1 MTAGFFEAPR
11 AAEFALRNVRVPATL
26 APGAVAPAT
35 QDGHLDVDIAIASG
49 RIADIVPAGTIDV
62 ARGPDLRRSVVWP
75 TFADVHTHLD
85 KGHIWPRAANPDGT
99 FFGALTTVM
108 ADRQA
113 NWNAADIEARFDF
126 ALRCAYAH
134 GVSAVRTHLDSFSP
148 QAEISWPVFAKLRD
162 RWEGRIALQASS
174 ILAMD
179 PFATGEGDRL
189 ADLVARHGGQLG
201 CVTRLAGEDHVGVPA
216 NFDDYMTR
224 VFELAE
230 ARGLDLDLHVDES
243 GDPEAR
249 TMIRIARMAAKRKFK
264 GAILMGHCC
273 SLAVQPDEA
282 IEATLAACAEARIDV
297 VSLPM
302 CNMYLQGREGG
313 RTPRWRGVT
322 LLHEMKARGMRVAV
336 AGDNV
341 RDPFYAYGDHDM
353 LETFVQAV
361 RILQL
366 DHPMGDWPQAAT
378 TTPADIMKL
387 PATGRIARGNPAD
400 LIVMRAR
407 SHSEL
412 LSRRQSDR
420 VVLRDGKTIDT
431 TLPDYRELDA
441 IVGMK

>member
-1 MTAGFFEAPR
+1 MAAGFFDAPR
-11 AAEFALRNVRVPATL
+11 TADFVLRNARVPAPL
-26 APGAVAPAT
+26 AQGISAPAT
-35 QDGHLDVDIAIASG
+35 PDGHLEVDIAVSAG
-49 RIADIVPAGTIDV
+49 RVADIAPAGTTD
-62 ARGPDLRRSVVWP
+62 ASRGPDLRGSVVWP
-75 TFADVHTHLD
+75 TFADLHTHLD

-99 FFGALTTVM
+99 FYGALTTVM
-108 ADRQA
+108 DDRQK
-113 NWNAADIEARFDF
+113 NWSAADIEARFDF

-134 GVSAVRTHLDSFSP
+134 GVSAIRTHLDSFAP
-148 QAEISWPVFAKLRD
+148 QAEISWPVFARLRD
-162 RWEGRIALQASS
+162 RWAGRITLQASS
-174 ILAMD
+174 ILVMD
-179 PFATGEGDRL
+179 PFATDEGDRL

-201 CVTRLAGEDHVGVPA
+201 CVTRLAGEAHDGVPA
-216 NFDDYMTR
+216 DFDAYMTR

-249 TMIRIARMAAKRKFK
+249 TMIRIARMATQRKFK
-264 GAILMGHCC
+264 GALLMGHCC
-273 SLAVQPDEA
+273 SLAVQPDAA
-282 IEATLAACAEARIDV
+282 IEETLAACAEARVDV

-302 CNMYLQGREGG
+302 CNMYLQGRGAA

-361 RILQL
+361 RIVQL
-366 DHPMGDWPQAAT
+366 DHPMGDWAKAAT

-387 PATGRIARGNPAD
+387 PAAGRIARGLPAD

-407 SHSEL
+407 SYSEL
-412 LSRRQSDR
+412 LSRSQHDR
-420 VVLRDGKTIDT
+420 VVLRDGRAIDT
-431 TLPDYRELDA
+431 TLPDYRELDE
-441 IVGMK
+441 IVGMR

>member
-1 MTAGFFEAPR
+1 MAAGFFEPPR
-11 AAEFALRNVRVPATL
+11 AAAYALRHVRVPAPL
-26 APGAVAPAT
+26 AAAAAPASA
-35 QDGHLDVDIAIASG
+35 DGHLLVDIAVADG
-49 RIADIVPAGTIDV
+49 RIADIVPAGTIDPS
-62 ARGPDLRRSVVWP
+62 RGPDMAQASVWP
-75 TFADVHTHLD
+75 TFADIHTHLD

-99 FFGALTTVM
+99 FYGALTTVM
-108 ADRQA
+108 ADRQK

-134 GVSAVRTHLDSFSP
+134 GVSAVRTHLDSFPP
-148 QAEISWPVFAKLRD
+148 QAETSWPVFAKLRD
-162 RWEGRIALQASS
+162 KWAGRIALQASS
-174 ILAMD
+174 IVAMD
-179 PFATGEGDRL
+179 HFGTDDGAKL
-189 ADLVARHGGQLG
+189 ADLVKRHGGQLG
-201 CVTRLAGEDHVGVPA
+201 CVTRISGEDHVGIPP
-216 NFDDYMTR
+216 NFDAYMTR

-230 ARGLDLDLHVDES
+230 ERGLDLDLHVDES

-249 TMIRIARMAAKRKFK
+249 TLVRIAKMATARKFK

-282 IEATLAACAEARIDV
+282 IDEALAACVDARVDV

-302 CNMYLQGREGG
+302 CNMYLQGREKG

-361 RILQL
+361 RIVQL
-366 DHPMGDWPQAAT
+366 DHPFGDWAKAAT

-387 PATGRIARGNPAD
+387 PATGRLARGLPAD
-400 LIVMRAR
+400 LVVMRAR
-407 SHSEL
+407 SYSEL
-412 LSRRQSDR
+412 LSRRQADR
-420 VVLRDGKTIDT
+420 VVIRDGKAIDT
-431 TLPDYRELDA
+431 TPPDYRELDA
-441 IVGMK
+441 VAGSP

>member
-1 MTAGFFEAPR
+1 MAAGFFEPPR
-11 AAEFALRNVRVPATL
+11 AAAYALRHVRVPAPL
-26 APGAVAPAT
+26 VAAAAPASA
-35 QDGHLDVDIAIASG
+35 DGHLLVDIAIADG
-49 RIADIVPAGTIDV
+49 RIADIVPAGTIDPS
-62 ARGPDLRRSVVWP
+62 RGPDLAQASVWP

-99 FFGALTTVM
+99 FYGALTTVM

-134 GVSAVRTHLDSFSP
+134 GVSAVRTHLDSFPP
-148 QAEISWPVFAKLRD
+148 QAETSWPVFAKLRD
-162 RWEGRIALQASS
+162 KWAGRIALQASS
-174 ILAMD
+174 IVSMD
-179 PFATGEGDRL
+179 FFGTDDGAKL
-189 ADLVARHGGQLG
+189 ADLVKRHGGQLG
-201 CVTRLAGEDHVGVPA
+201 CVTRISGEDHVGIPP
-216 NFDDYMTR
+216 NFDAYMAR

-230 ARGLDLDLHVDES
+230 ERGLDLDLHVDES

-249 TMIRIARMAAKRKFK
+249 TLVRIAKMATARRFK

-282 IEATLAACAEARIDV
+282 IDEALAACVDAHVDV

-302 CNMYLQGREGG
+302 CNMYLQGREKG

-353 LETFVQAV
+353 IETFVQAV
-361 RILQL
+361 RIVQL
-366 DHPMGDWPQAAT
+366 DHPFGDWAKAAT

-387 PATGRIARGNPAD
+387 PATGRIARGLPAD
-400 LIVMRAR
+400 LVVLRAR
-407 SHSEL
+407 SYSEL
-412 LSRRQSDR
+412 LSRRQADR
-420 VVLRDGKTIDT
+420 VVIRDGKAIDT
-431 TLPDYRELDA
+431 SLPDYRELDA
-441 IVGMK
+441 IAGSP

>member
-1 MTAGFFEAPR
+1 MPAGFFEPPR
-11 AAEFALRNVRVPATL
+11 AAAYALRHVRVPAAL
-26 APGAVAPAT
+26 ATASAPANA
-35 QDGHLDVDIAIASG
+35 DGHLDVDIAITDG
-49 RIADIVPAGTIDV
+49 RIADIVPVGTIDPS
-62 ARGPDLRRSVVWP
+62 RGPDLRQASVWP

-99 FFGALTTVM
+99 FYGALTTVM
-108 ADRQA
+108 ADRQK
-113 NWNAADIEARFDF
+113 NWSAADIEARFDF

-134 GVSAVRTHLDSFSP
+134 GVSAVRTHLDSFTS

-162 RWEGRIALQASS
+162 RWAGRIALQASS
-174 ILAMD
+174 IVSMD
-179 PFATGEGDRL
+179 HFGTDDGAKL
-189 ADLVARHGGQLG
+189 ADLVKRHGGQLG
-201 CVTRLAGEDHVGVPA
+201 CVTRISGEDHVGIPPD
-216 NFDDYMTR
+216 FDAYMER

-230 ARGLDLDLHVDES
+230 ERGLDLDLHVDES

-249 TMIRIARMAAKRKFK
+249 TLVRIARMATARKFR

-282 IEATLAACAEARIDV
+282 IDDALDACVAANVDV

-302 CNMYLQGREGG
+302 CNMYLQGRKAG

-361 RILQL
+361 RIAQL
-366 DHPMGDWPQAAT
+366 DHPLDDWAKAAT

-387 PATGRIARGNPAD
+387 PATGRVARGLPAD
-400 LIVMRAR
+400 LVVLRAR
-407 SHSEL
+407 SYSEL
-412 LSRRQSDR
+412 LSRRQADR
-420 VVLRDGKTIDT
+420 VVLRDGKAIDT
-431 TLPDYRELDA
+431 TLPDYRELDR
-441 IVGMK
+441 IVGP

>member
-1 MTAGFFEAPR
+1 MVSGFFEPPR
-11 AAEFALRNVRVPATL
+11 AARYALRHVRVPAPL
-26 APGAVAPAT
+26 VAADAPAT
-35 QDGHLDVDIAIASG
+35 ADGHLKVDIAIADG
-49 RIADIVPAGTIDV
+49 KIAGIVPAGTLD
-62 ARGPDLRRSVVWP
+62 ASQGPDLDQASVWP

-108 ADRQA
+108 ADRQQ
-113 NWNAADIEARFDF
+113 NWKAEDIEARFDF

-134 GVSAVRTHLDSFSP
+134 GVSAVRTHLDSFAP
-148 QAEISWPVFAKLRD
+148 QADISWPVFAKLRD
-162 RWEGRIALQASS
+162 RWAGKIAVQASS
-174 ILAMD
+174 IVAMD
-179 PFATGEGDRL
+179 FFGTDDGAKL
-189 ADLVARHGGQLG
+189 ADIVAKHGGQLG
-201 CVTRLAGEDHVGVPA
+201 CVTRISGEDHVGIPA
-216 NFDDYMTR
+216 NFDEYMTR

-249 TMIRIARMAAKRKFK
+249 TLQRIARMAISRKFK

-273 SLAVQPDEA
+273 SLAVQPDDA
-282 IEATLAACAEARIDV
+282 IEAGLAACAEARVDV

-302 CNMYLQGREGG
+302 CNMYLQGREAG

-361 RILQL
+361 RIAQL
-366 DHPMGDWPQAAT
+366 DHPMGDWAKAAT

-387 PATGRIARGNPAD
+387 PQTGRIARGLPAD
-400 LIVMRAR
+400 LIVLRAR
-407 SHSEL
+407 SYSEL
-412 LSRRQSDR
+412 LSRRQHDR
-420 VVLRDGKTIDT
+420 VVIRDGKAIDT

-441 IVGMK
+441 IMGVR